1 MKKIAYVGVD
11 YHLDFLSLA
20 VLVEGEKDFYETIH
34 LPNRDKVIAKYLKKL
49 SATFELK
56 LCYEACSSGYVF
68 QRKVKAWG
76 YHCDVIAPSLIPKK
90 PGDRRKND
98 SRDARNLAQ
107 HYANGMLT
115 VVHPPTEEQESIRS
129 LVRCRFALKEAGK
142 RTKQQINSF
151 LLAQDYHWKKSKWT
165 KQHRWWLSHLE
176 LPNEYVQ
183 TVLDEHLGH
192 LGYLES
198 RIQYVDDKLE
208 EIAHSQTYA
217 PSVKKL
223 RAFRG
228 IGTLTALLLICEIT
242 DFRRFPS
249 PGALMAFL
257 GLIPSENSS
266 GGRQKG
272 GSITKSGNTRCRSQ
286 LIESV
291 QHYVK
296 QPRISAH
303 MQERLCQV
311 DGKSATIA
319 LTCIHRL
326 HKRYWAL
333 TRKGKLRP
341 VAIVAIAREFVG
353 FIWAMMRPELVDAT
367 YRPQPGNNY
376 LSFAREVFAT
386 K

>member
-1 MKKIAYVGVD
+1 VVYTLGKKKEQPFTPKEDQPMKKIAYIGVD
-11 YHLDFLSLA
+11 YHLDSVSLA
-20 VLVEGEKDFYETIH
+20 VLVAGEKEFYETLH
-34 LPNRDKVIAKYLKKL
+34 LRNSDKVIAKYLKKL
-49 SATFELK
+49 SDTFDLR

-98 SRDARNLAQ
+98 CRDARNLAQ

-129 LVRCRFALKEAGK
+129 LVRCRLALKEAGK

-151 LLAQDYHWKKSKWT
+151 LLAQDYHWDRSKWT

-176 LPNEYVQ
+176 LPNEYAQ

-198 RIQYVDDKLE
+198 RIGYVDEKLE
-208 EIAHSQTYA
+208 EIAHSEPYA
-217 PSVKKL
+217 ASVNKL

-228 IGTLTALLLICEIT
+228 IGRLTALLLICEIT

-257 GLIPSENSS
+257 GLIPSEHSS
-266 GGRQKG
+266 GGRQRG
-272 GSITKSGNTRCRSQ
+272 GSITKSGNTRCRRK

-291 QHYVK
+291 QHAVK
-296 QPRISAH
+296 PPRISAE

-311 DGKSATIA
+311 DSKSANIA
-319 LTCIHRL
+319 LTCTQRL
-326 HKRYWAL
+326 YKRYWAV

-341 VAIVAIAREFVG
+341 VAICAIAREFVG
-353 FIWAMMRPELVDAT
+353 FIWAMMRPELVDA
-367 YRPQPGNNY
+367 
-376 LSFAREVFAT
+376 
-386 K
+386 